1 MTIKERDVMVWL
13 RWPLLLLAAG
23 ALVGPLEFMFVSSF
37 KPDDQI
43 LSDLRSLR
51 AFLPV
56 GQVSLDN
63 YRLVFHGTHLPR
75 FLLNSAL
82 VSCITVALGIAVNSL
97 AAFSLERIPFRGQ
110 KLLLAGIVAL
120 LVIPF
125 EVVAIPLM
133 LMVSRLP
140 SPALVHGALAW
151 SGTWF
156 DTMHVQIVPFIANA
170 FVIFLF
176 VQAFRDI
183 PRELD
188 EAARMDGAGWWLIY
202 RQVIMPNAAPT
213 VATASIVLFLS
224 MWNQYLWPVLVTQGE
239 AVRPAMLGIQQ
250 YFGQST
256 SWGPIMAYASIITIP
271 VLLVFLF
278 FQRRFVQSVVSSGL
292 KG

>member
-1 MTIKERDVMVWL
+1 MSSKPSTVYRIARALLLMTGML
-13 RWPLLLLAAG
+13 AFLGPLL
-23 ALVGPLEFMFVSSF
+23 FMFISSL

-43 LSDLRSLR
+43 LSDLRSVR
-51 AFLPV
+51 ALLPV
-56 GQVSLDN
+56 GDISLQN
-63 YRLVFHGTHLPR
+63 YRLVLAGTRLPHY
-75 FLLNSAL
+75 FFNSL
-82 VSCITVALGIAVNSL
+82 IISGVTVALGLAVNSM
-97 AAFSLERIPFRGQ
+97 AAFALERIPFRGNNT
-110 KLLLAGIVAL
+110 LLAAIIAL

-133 LMVSRLP
+133 LLVSRMASP
-140 SPALVHGALAW
+140 SWVSGKFSW

-156 DTMHVQIVPFIANA
+156 DTLHVQIVPFIANA

-176 VQAFRDI
+176 VQAFRDV

-188 EAARMDGAGWWLIY
+188 EAARMDGASWWRIY
-202 RQVIMPNAAPT
+202 RQVLMPNVKPT
-213 VATASIVLFLS
+213 IASASIVLFLG

-239 AVRPAMLGIQQ
+239 DVRPAMLGIQQ

-256 SWGPIMAYASIITIP
+256 AWGQIMAYASILTVP

-278 FQRRFVQSVVSSGL
+278 FQRRFVQSVVQSGI